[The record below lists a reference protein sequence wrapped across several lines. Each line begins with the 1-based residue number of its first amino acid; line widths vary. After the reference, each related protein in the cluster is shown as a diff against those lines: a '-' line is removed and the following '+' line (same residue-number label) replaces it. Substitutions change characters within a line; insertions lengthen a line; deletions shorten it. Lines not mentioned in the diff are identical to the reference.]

1 MGSLGPDLDQD
12 VGPGWLLAASNVS
25 VPAPWPQQETCS
37 AGPPARGVPGLSPG
51 FCALSAGA
59 RDPAGLRTWR
69 CRATVG
75 VSHTAVVAVTD

>member
-1 MGSLGPDLDQD
+1 MWDPWALTWIRTWGRG
-12 VGPGWLLAASNVS
+12 GCWLPAMCLFPPLAAAGDLLCGTSGMG
-25 VPAPWPQQETCS
+25 VPA
-37 AGPPARGVPGLSPG
+37 LSPG